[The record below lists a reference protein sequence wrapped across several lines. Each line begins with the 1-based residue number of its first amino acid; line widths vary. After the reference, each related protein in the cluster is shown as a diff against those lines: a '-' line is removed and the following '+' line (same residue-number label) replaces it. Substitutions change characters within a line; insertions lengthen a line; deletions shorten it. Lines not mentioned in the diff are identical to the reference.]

1 MEFAGPRRVVW
12 TSCNISVCTPQK
24 AKSKVNSDMDYSAS
38 KMGKWDF
45 LLMALLF
52 CPFCNGGNHCSC

>member
-38 KMGKWDF
+38 KMGLSVDGTF
-45 LLMALLF
+45 VLSVL
-52 CPFCNGGNHCSC
+52 